1 MANIKFGDVIYVER
15 DCGIFGYKH
24 FGVYSGDKKVIHY
37 TKDNNSSDCM
47 NGIIR
52 ETSLKRFL
60 DGDNNCY
67 AVDFD
72 KFGHRTGDHEVDV
85 PSHGLGSN
93 VIGGSINIFEILRL
107 GKSIYDLLFGEE
119 RKLYSPEETVRR
131 AREHTK
137 AGKNRGYNLFLNNCE
152 HFAIWCKTGI
162 AESEQVNELLQAL
175 LDHPNGTTLARIY

>member
-1 MANIKFGDVIYVER
+1 MANIKFGDIIYVKR
-15 DCGIFGYKH
+15 DCEIFGYKH

-37 TKDNNSSDCM
+37 TKDNNSGDCM
-47 NGIIR
+47 DGIIR

-67 AVDFD
+67 AIDFD
-72 KFGHRTGDHEVDV
+72 QFGYRKGDHKIDV

-93 VIGGSINIFEILRL
+93 VVGAVGGVSLFEII
-107 GKSIYDLLFGEE
+107 KTCKWIYDLLFGEE

-137 AGKNRGYNLFLNNCE
+137 AGKNRGYNLFLHNCE

-162 AESEQVNELLQAL
+162 AESEQVDRLIQAL
-175 LDHPNGTTLARIY
+175 TDHHDVIVY

>member
-1 MANIKFGDVIYVER
+1 MLNIKFGDVIYVER

-37 TKDNNSSDCM
+37 TKDNNSGDCM

-72 KFGHRTGDHEVDV
+72 QFGYRKGDHEVNV
-85 PSHGLGSN
+85 PSHGLGSSA
-93 VIGGSINIFEILRL
+93 VSSVSIFEIFTM
-107 GKSIYDLLFGEE
+107 GKLIYDLLFGEE

-162 AESEQVNELLQAL
+162 AESEQVNELLKAL
-175 LDHPNGTTLARIY
+175 IDNPNGIAPARVI

>member
-1 MANIKFGDVIYVER
+1 MANIKFGDIIYVER

-24 FGVYSGDKKVIHY
+24 FGVYSGD
-37 TKDNNSSDCM
+37 
-47 NGIIR
+47 IR

-72 KFGHRTGDHEVDV
+72 QFGYRTGDRKVNV

-93 VIGGSINIFEILRL
+93 AVGSVSIFEIFTM
-107 GKSIYDLLFGEE
+107 GKLIYDLLFGED

-162 AESEQVNELLQAL
+162 AESEQVNELLKAL
-175 LDHPNGTTLARIY
+175 LDHPNGTTLARI